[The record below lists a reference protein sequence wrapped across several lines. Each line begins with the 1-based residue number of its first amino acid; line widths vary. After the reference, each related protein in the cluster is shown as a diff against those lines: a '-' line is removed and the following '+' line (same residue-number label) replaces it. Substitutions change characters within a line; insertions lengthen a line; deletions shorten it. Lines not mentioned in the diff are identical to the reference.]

1 MPKNWKVKQYHVL
14 GKLLIP
20 FGLLILV
27 AGIVFPTV
35 FGVQLPAPMDE
46 WPTGPPQLVFSI
58 GYSYTNPGIYPGQSI
73 NLQCSAYVTNDS
85 YGRAV
90 AGYTIP
96 AIGTV
101 VFYVDGQYLTTVQT
115 VAFGITGDAWDIP
128 MTIGSVGDHVVSGTY
143 TGPEGNATS
152 EITLTVD
159 PLPAAIPTPT
169 ESPSLTPSQ
178 SSNPIPFNPNA
189 GQTMVSSLPQPR
201 YSAVNWVSIVGF
213 LMAVAG
219 LLLLKKWF

>member
-1 MPKNWKVKQYHVL
+1 MPKNSKVKQYPVL
-14 GKLLIP
+14 GKLLIS
-20 FGLLILV
+20 FGVLILV

-35 FGVQLPAPMDE
+35 FSVQLPAPIDE
-46 WPTGPPQLVFSI
+46 WSTGPPQLVFSI

-90 AGYTIP
+90 ASYTTP

-101 VFYVDGQYLTTVQT
+101 IFYVDAQYLTTVQT

-128 MTIGSVGDHVVSGTY
+128 MTVGGVGAHVVSATY

-152 EITLTVD
+152 EVTITVD
-159 PLPAAIPTPT
+159 PLPAAAPTPT
-169 ESPSLTPSQ
+169 ASLSATRSPSSI
-178 SSNPIPFNPNA
+178 PIPFNPNA
-189 GQTMVSSLPQPR
+189 GQTTVSSLPQPR
-201 YSAVNWVSIVGF
+201 YSAVNWVSIVGV

>member
-1 MPKNWKVKQYHVL
+1 MPKNSKVKQYPVL
-14 GKLLIP
+14 GKLLGS
-20 FGLLILV
+20 FGVLILV
-27 AGIVFPTV
+27 AGIAFPTV

-46 WPTGPPQLVFSI
+46 WPIGPPQLVFGI
-58 GYSYTNPGIYPGQSI
+58 GSSYTNPGIYPGQSI

-85 YGRAV
+85 FGRAV
-90 AGYTIP
+90 AGYTNP

-128 MTIGSVGDHVVSGTY
+128 VTIGGVGDHVVSATY
-143 TGPEGNATS
+143 AGLEGNATS
-152 EITLTVD
+152 EVTITVD
-159 PLPAAIPTPT
+159 PMPVATPTPT
-169 ESPSLTPSQ
+169 ASPSVTPSP
-178 SSNPIPFNPNA
+178 SSIPIPFNPNA
-189 GQTMVSSLPQPR
+189 GQTTVSSLPQPR
-201 YSAVNWVSIVGF
+201 YSDVNWVSIVGV

>member
-1 MPKNWKVKQYHVL
+1 MPKNSKVKQYPVL
-14 GKLLIP
+14 GKLLVS
-20 FGLLILV
+20 FGVLILV
-27 AGIVFPTV
+27 FGIVSPTV

-46 WPTGPPQLVFSI
+46 WPIGPPQLFLGI

-90 AGYTIP
+90 WAYTTP

-128 MTIGSVGDHVVSGTY
+128 MTIGGVGDHVVSATY
-143 TGPEGNATS
+143 TGPRGM
-152 EITLTVD
+152 
-159 PLPAAIPTPT
+159 PLRK
-169 ESPSLTPSQ
+169 S
-178 SSNPIPFNPNA
+178 
-189 GQTMVSSLPQPR
+189 
-201 YSAVNWVSIVGF
+201 
-213 LMAVAG
+213 
-219 LLLLKKWF
+219 